1 MLNNILRSNK
11 TLAFVVAALAMVC
24 VMSIF
29 RPINFEKQR
38 AKREEA
44 VRQSLLVIRS
54 AQERYLR
61 DNGYYAPSLK
71 VLASSGY
78 MEDSLRFIPFS
89 DEREFRL
96 SVSTTNTRSG
106 RDVPLMECGALY
118 DDYLYDLDA
127 NSLNELNE
135 TAAKEGRYA
144 GLKIGD
150 INTPN
155 DNAGNWE

>member
-1 MLNNILRSNK
+1 
-11 TLAFVVAALAMVC
+11 
-24 VMSIF
+24 
-29 RPINFEKQR
+29 
-38 AKREEA
+38 
-44 VRQSLLVIRS
+44 
-54 AQERYLR
+54 
-61 DNGYYAPSLK
+61 
-71 VLASSGY
+71 
-78 MEDSLRFIPFS
+78 MEDSLRFIPCS